1 MRESKSFMDR
11 HSSELHHSN
20 WRQGEVIKNHGP
32 RIFQIETT
40 INNNTFGYDGAL
52 SLLQKREWEWT
63 AKDRITFMGMKKG
76 SI

>member
-1 MRESKSFMDR
+1 MDR

-20 WRQGEVIKNHGP
+20 WRQGEVIKNHGL

-52 SLLQKREWEWT
+52 SLLQKREGNGPPRT
-63 AKDRITFMGMKKG
+63 A
-76 SI
+76 SPSWA